1 MQPRHSIRSLIQ
13 RILPCL
19 AAVASL
25 LVVSCYPYQENP
37 PPRKPKPG
45 VTKPVVEKTEAEK
58 LKAKELAAKE
68 KKAADELK
76 KTAAEKAANEDKLP
90 PTPGGGAETPKVPE
104 PPVVEKR
111 AEYVTAKKIP
121 GKEGFVLSPYNK
133 KQIDVR
139 DFKSGDLVRDPTY
152 DKSEKKFFR
161 VP

>member
-1 MQPRHSIRSLIQ
+1 MHPRHSIRSLIQ
-13 RILPCL
+13 RIIPCL

-25 LVVSCYPYQENP
+25 LVVSCYPYQENA

-68 KKAADELK
+68 KKAADALK

-90 PTPGGGAETPKVPE
+90 PTTGGADPKKIE
-104 PPVVEKR
+104 DPPVVEKR